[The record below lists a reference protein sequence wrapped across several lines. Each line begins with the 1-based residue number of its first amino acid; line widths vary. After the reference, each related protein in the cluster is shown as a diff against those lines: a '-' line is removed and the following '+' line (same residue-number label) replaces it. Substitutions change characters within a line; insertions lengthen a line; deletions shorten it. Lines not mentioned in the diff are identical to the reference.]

1 MINKLKQY
9 ISKILCMLKS
19 VSLSSVIVVVLIGYF
34 IYRVEKND
42 YLTLVLGQES
52 YQSLA
57 IVSAF
62 ICGEFGLLAFLK
74 VNKRNYDVK
83 EKEVENE
90 VNNNEA

>member
-9 ISKILCMLKS
+9 ISKILCILKS

-57 IVSAF
+57 IVSVF

-74 VNKRNYDVK
+74 GNKRKYDVK
-83 EKEVENE
+83 EKEVEKE
-90 VNNNEA
+90 VNDNEA

>member
-1 MINKLKQY
+1 MLDKLKQY
-9 ISKILCMLKS
+9 MSKILSVLKS

-74 VNKRNYDVK
+74 GNKRKYEVK

-90 VNNNEA
+90 VDDNEA